1 MNKINEDT
9 AYFNT
14 MLPTKYLCGIT
25 IVYDICKDYGEGERL
40 GGGTLYVP
48 DFYLTDSFMK
58 LLHEVFTYEE
68 YPLFDEWKEEH
79 FMHDMEALERLGF
92 DDLEYL
98 CDENQQY
105 AAKATIRFAFQLDET
120 MRMREVVLNG

>member
-1 MNKINEDT
+1 MNKIKEDT
-9 AYFNT
+9 VYFNT
-14 MLPTKYLCGIT
+14 VLPTKYLCGVT
-25 IVYDICKDYGEGERL
+25 IVYDICKDYGEGDRL
-40 GGGTLYVP
+40 SGGTIYIP

-68 YPLFDEWKEEH
+68 YPPFDEWKEEH
-79 FMHDMEALERLGF
+79 SEHDFDVLERLGF
-92 DDLEYL
+92 EDLESL
-98 CDENQQY
+98 CRENSEY